1 MRSRPLL
8 LPVWLFGCLSKVSP
22 RLSEVKLFV
31 SANPLQRSSAGGLI
45 GLACADLI
53 CLGAFWTNWKTV
65 YFHVFSALFCS
76 VGLAFNKIRVDQWE
90 CHVCYALM
98 PEAKWCCRSMQSGG
112 GSAEFDAHNPLSKQG
127 GCKAFQPPGRVE
139 VVLGQVTN
147 AHKRRF
153 MSCIKVV
160 GFCNFSTGFMSI
172 RLSLLCLGH

>member
-1 MRSRPLL
+1 MSLQGISQAVRSETIRKRQSIAAVLSWRLNWLGLCGFDLL
-8 LPVWLFGCLSKVSP
+8 G
-22 RLSEVKLFV
+22 RLLDKLED
-31 SANPLQRSSAGGLI
+31 G
-45 GLACADLI
+45 
-53 CLGAFWTNWKTV
+53 
-65 YFHVFSALFCS
+65 VFSCLFCFILLH
-76 VGLAFNKIRVDQWE
+76 GLAFNKVRVDQWE
-90 CHVCYALM
+90 CHVCYAFM